1 MQGMTGPMQLSICMY
16 TIEDLV
22 PQDHFLRKLEASLD
36 LSFIREETRS
46 LYSKIGRPSI
56 DPVMLVKY
64 ELLGY
69 LYGLRSERKIEKEC
83 LEKPSF
89 RWYLGLDLFD
99 PVPDHS
105 TISQNRRRRPAFRKV
120 FRRLFE
126 EVVRQCVEAGL
137 VSGRVVGTDSTH
149 VKARASRASE
159 YLVEID
165 EEPGVYWDRLDQY
178 EVVAQEELERK
189 TGRRQKK
196 RTKQIKRDRR
206 YPHKRVSRTDPE
218 AGYLNRPG
226 KPKGMHYLSHQT
238 LDTDHGIILD
248 VAVTSGDVSDAAPYL
263 DQLERVHREVFPI
276 QCATA
281 DAIYDFPLAH
291 QVLGEHGITF
301 CVRPIK
307 HHEQTTV
314 GIKRDAFIY
323 DETQDY
329 YLCPNGKQLRLNTL
343 RRSAGGLHWV
353 YSADRR
359 DCQACPLKE
368 QCLSEC
374 RKTGARKLERSYF
387 EPSVQR
393 DLNRA
398 SESEYREALRLRQI
412 WCEGTFAAQKWGYN
426 LTRVLRRGLEAAED
440 HCLLSA
446 TAMNLKRM
454 IRCLG

>member
-1 MQGMTGPMQLSICMY
+1 MY

-22 PQDHFLRKLEASLD
+22 PQNHFLRKLEAVLD
-36 LSFIREETRS
+36 LSFIREETRAQ
-46 LYSKIGRPSI
+46 YSKIGRPSI

-69 LYGLRSERKIEKEC
+69 LYGLRSERKIEEEC

-105 TISQNRRRRPAFRKV
+105 TISQNRRRRPEFRKV

-149 VKARASRASE
+149 VKACASRSSE
-159 YLVEID
+159 YLKEVE

-178 EVVAQEELERK
+178 EELAQDELVQK
-189 TGRRQKK
+189 TGRRQKN

-206 YPHKRVSRTDPE
+206 HPHRRVSRTDPE

-238 LDTDHGIILD
+238 VDTDHGVILD
-248 VAVTSGDVSDAAPYL
+248 VTVTSGDVSDAAPYL
-263 DQLERVHREVFPI
+263 DQIERVHREVIPI
-276 QCATA
+276 QAATA
-281 DAIYDFPLAH
+281 DGIYDFPLAH
-291 QVLGEHGITF
+291 QVLGEHEISF

-307 HHEQTTV
+307 HYEQTTV
-314 GIKRDAFIY
+314 EIKRDDFTY
-323 DETQDY
+323 DEAQDCY
-329 YLCPNGKQLRLNTL
+329 ICPNGKRLTLNTL
-343 RRSAGGLHWV
+343 RRSSGGLHWV
-353 YSADRR
+353 YSADKQ

-368 QCLSEC
+368 KCLSEC
-374 RKTGARKLERSYF
+374 RKNGVRKLERSYF
-387 EPSVQR
+387 ELAARRNLS
-393 DLNRA
+393 RA
-398 SESEYREALRLRQI
+398 QEPKYRETLRLRQI
-412 WCEGTFAAQKWGYN
+412 WCEGTFAAQKWGHN
-426 LTRVLRRGLEAAED
+426 LTCVLRRGLEAAED

-454 IRCLG
+454 IKCLG